1 MDAAESGQRIIVGV
15 DGSESSVDA
24 LRHAARL
31 AAALAVPLEAVVVWS
46 YPPLATPGAMQTWS
60 PEQEAHAT
68 LDATITSAFGADP
81 PAALG
86 RRVMAGPTAPTL
98 IRESAGAGM
107 LVLGSRGHG
116 GFVGLLLGSVST
128 ACAQYA
134 SCPVLI
140 VHSPQQAA

>member
-31 AAALAVPLEAVVVWS
+31 ASALAVPLEAVVVWS
-46 YPPLATPGAMQTWS
+46 FPPLTTTGAMQTWS
-60 PEQEAHAT
+60 PEQEAHTT
-68 LDATITSAFGADP
+68 LDTAITSAFGDDP
-81 PAALG
+81 PPLG
-86 RRVMAGPTAPTL
+86 RRVIAGPTAPTL
-98 IRESAGAGM
+98 IRESSGAGM

-134 SCPVLI
+134 ACPVLI
-140 VHSPQQAA
+140 VHSPRQAA